1 MATKKTNTSPE
12 KTTEITEETKVAGSA
27 KADVKSEPVAEKK
40 TTKRGRKP
48 AKKAETAPVADTPVM
63 EGEEVKVDVEVAP
76 VEAAPAPVEEAP
88 VKEEKKPAAKKS
100 TAKKTPAKKT
110 ATKTATKTTAKKTAA
125 KKKVETPVVE
135 EKAPAKK
142 TTAKKTTASVN
153 VFFQYQGTET
163 AELVEQAKKLSGVKS
178 PKSVNL
184 YIKPEDGMVYYVVDD
199 IAGSFELK

>member
-12 KTTEITEETKVAGSA
+12 KTTEITEETKVAESA

-76 VEAAPAPVEEAP
+76 VEPAPAPAEEAP
-88 VKEEKKPAAKKS
+88 VKEKKTTAKKS

-125 KKKVETPVVE
+125 KKKAETPVVE

-178 PKSVNL
+178 PKSVKL

-199 IAGSFELK
+199 ITGSFELK